1 MIYSVDVRV
10 VAPVRD
16 TEVTERVVDA
26 VRELFPDAEVSREAG
41 RVVAETHSLD
51 HFSERLHDQEILDTA
66 RREFARRADDEGFS
80 FALKKQAALQ
90 GVVNFAVGSP
100 DELGDIEVHVTV
112 REPDVDRFVDHV
124 APPTEE
130 GEPLDVRGDEG

>member
-16 TEVTERVVDA
+16 TEVSERVADC
-26 VRELFPDAEVSREAG
+26 VRRLFPDAEVRHEAG
-41 RVVAETHSLD
+41 RVVGETHSLEA
-51 HFSERLHDQEILDTA
+51 FAERLREQEILDTA

-112 REPDVDRFVDHV
+112 REPDVERFVDHA

-130 GEPLDVRGDEG
+130 GEPLDVHGDEG